1 MIMCEYL
8 LTSAN
13 EKPLNE
19 DEHNAIEC
27 YREELAKLL
36 RRQLHVDEVVFLD
49 GLMPLVRCGSDSRK
63 TSLRDRSD
71 FE

>member
-36 RRQLHVDEVVFLD
+36 NGNPTHNEADHTLSLFQL
-49 GLMPLVRCGSDSRK
+49 
-63 TSLRDRSD
+63 
-71 FE
+71 